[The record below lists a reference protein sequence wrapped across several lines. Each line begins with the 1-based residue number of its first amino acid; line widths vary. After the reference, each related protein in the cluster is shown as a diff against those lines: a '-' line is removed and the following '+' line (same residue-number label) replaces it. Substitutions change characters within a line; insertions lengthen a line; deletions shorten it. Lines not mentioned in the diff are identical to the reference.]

1 MERKDFIRSACGLCA
16 TLAIPGIVVSSLSS
30 CSALPRI
37 VDRSEGKY
45 FSLPI
50 ETMNDKKLL
59 VIQRNNAEF
68 DAVLVKM
75 EDGSFVSVELKC
87 SHESQPLTP
96 TETGYFCSSHGSR
109 FNLSG
114 DVITE
119 PAIRPLNKFRT
130 EIIDSNIIIH
140 FES

>member
-1 MERKDFIRSACGLCA
+1 MQRKDFIRSACGLCA
-16 TLAIPGIVVSSLSS
+16 TLAIPGMLATSLSS
-30 CSALPRI
+30 CGALPRI
-37 VDRSEGKY
+37 VDRSDGKSY
-45 FSLPI
+45 ALPI
-50 ETMNDKKLL
+50 ETMNDKKILI
-59 VIQRNNAEF
+59 IQRNNAEF
-68 DAVLVKM
+68 DAALVKM
-75 EDGSFVSVELKC
+75 EDGSFLSVELKC

-119 PAIRPLNKFRT
+119 PAIRQLTQFKT

-140 FES
+140 FV